1 MNRNYTIK
9 SKIVIEVETIL
20 GQSIIPTE
28 KMFENLINSDL
39 TQASY
44 LVKDVEILSFDIEKY
59 TENLEKICD

>member
-44 LVKDVEILSFDIEKY
+44 LVKDVEIVNFDVEKY

>member
-44 LVKDVEILSFDIEKY
+44 LVKDVEILNFDIEKY

>member
-28 KMFENLINSDL
+28 KMFENLLNSDL

-44 LVKDVEILSFDIEKY
+44 LVKDVEVLNFDVEKY

>member
-28 KMFENLINSDL
+28 KMFENLINSDF

-44 LVKDVEILSFDIEKY
+44 LVKDVEILNFSIEKY

>member
-1 MNRNYTIK
+1 MNNNYTIK
-9 SKIVIEVETIL
+9 SNIVIEVETIL

-44 LVKDVEILSFDIEKY
+44 LVKDVEILNFDIEKY

>member
-44 LVKDVEILSFDIEKY
+44 LVKDVEILNFAIEKY

>member
-1 MNRNYTIK
+1 MNNNYTIK

>member
-44 LVKDVEILSFDIEKY
+44 LVKNVEILNFDIEKY

>member
-1 MNRNYTIK
+1 MNNNYTIK

-28 KMFENLINSDL
+28 KMFKNLINSDL

-44 LVKDVEILSFDIEKY
+44 LVKDVEILNFDIEKY

>member
-44 LVKDVEILSFDIEKY
+44 LVKDFEIVNFDVEKY

>member
-1 MNRNYTIK
+1 MNNNYTIK

-44 LVKDVEILSFDIEKY
+44 LVKDVEILNFAIEKY

>member
-1 MNRNYTIK
+1 MNNNYTIK

-44 LVKDVEILSFDIEKY
+44 LVKDVEILNFDIEKY

>member
-44 LVKDVEILSFDIEKY
+44 LVKDVEILDFDIEKY